1 MDSPFANLV
10 DKGSDWL
17 HSLPMVL
24 DTIPHKFSH
33 GMCIV

>member
-17 HSLPMVL
+17 HSLASAAGNKKAVS
-24 DTIPHKFSH
+24 K
-33 GMCIV
+33 